1 MVRAFVLLLLW
12 LIAAAG
18 LSGYARSWTTDN
30 RLDKWV
36 GQIANEPGYR
46 LLHDEFG
53 GDEAVY
59 VRLDRASTSGAAW
72 FRDVPERLGALAA
85 VDQVVDS
92 AALPGPVRESLFG
105 TLEPGSRDFVLLIRP
120 GAGPPQR
127 RALAAELEA
136 LGERAEQAGA
146 RVRAAGHP
154 LVAAALDEEA
164 AKVERYF
171 APLLV
176 LLASLAAALFLR
188 SFTLAL
194 YTVLPAIV
202 ASSGARTVLS
212 LLGVDSDLILVAV
225 GPITF
230 VLLLASTLHLV
241 SAFKR
246 QRERGAAPADA
257 ARLAKREK
265 LPAGLLAA
273 LTTAAGFGVFM
284 VSGIRSVATLGAA
297 VAGTVVVTVPLA
309 FWAIPPL
316 LAQWPG
322 RPPSGRALHRRTW
335 RKLAAACFRRRGMLA
350 VVTVIV
356 VVAGGIAGTR
366 LRPETNAL
374 HYFPDG
380 HRVRDH
386 FLGLEGD
393 GVPLST
399 VDVFA
404 RRRDNTDWT
413 SSDFHDRL
421 DRRLVG
427 TPGILG
433 AFGPE
438 SVVESV
444 SGGDSPQGSETSPG
458 AGSTTNSSLLAAG
471 WHVSGRVRGQWA
483 RWTTRFLTTGSE
495 PMADLV
501 SRVRDEAERWAAS
514 HDAEIAVAGSV
525 PLMLAMQDR
534 LIGTMLSSLGLTTIV
549 TTLLFLL
556 VTRSPRALLAALLVN
571 LVPVGFVLLS
581 AALFRFPLD
590 GATVMV
596 AAVVLG
602 LAVDNTFHLMHAAG
616 GSGMKAVLSAFD
628 RVGRAAAVSSGALAL
643 GFASLAISG
652 FAPTARFGM
661 LCALGAAAAL
671 VSDLVLLPA
680 LWVRRGHDGRV
691 RVRSDGRAL

>member
-1 MVRAFVLLLLW
+1 MVRASWLLLCW

-18 LSGYARSWTTDN
+18 LSGYARGWTTDN

-36 GQIANEPGYR
+36 GQIADEPGYR

-59 VRLDRASTSGAAW
+59 VRFEGGAQAGDAPDREALFGTVH
-72 FRDVPERLGALAA
+72 DRLGGLAA
-85 VDQVVDS
+85 VGQVVDS
-92 AALPGPVRESLFG
+92 AALPGPVRESIFG
-105 TLEPGSRDFVLLIRP
+105 SLEPGSRDFILLIRP

-127 RALAAELEA
+127 RALVDELER
-136 LGERAEQAGA
+136 LGQQAEKAGA
-146 RVRAAGHP
+146 KVRSAGHP

-171 APLLV
+171 APMLV

-202 ASSGARTVLS
+202 GSSGARTVLS
-212 LLGVDSDLILVAV
+212 MFGVDSDLILVAV

-246 QRERGAAPADA
+246 QRERGVAPADA
-257 ARLAKREK
+257 ARLAKQEK

-273 LTTAAGFGVFM
+273 LTTAAGFGVFT
-284 VSGIRSVATLGAA
+284 VSGIRSVAMLGAA
-297 VAGTVVVTVPLA
+297 VAGTVLVAVPLA

-316 LAQWPG
+316 LAYLPG
-322 RPPSGRALHRRTW
+322 RPPVSRAFHRHPW
-335 RKLAAACFRRRGMLA
+335 RRLAAASFRRRGMLA
-350 VVTVIV
+350 AATAIV
-356 VVAGGIAGTR
+356 LVAGAFAGTR
-366 LRPETNAL
+366 LEPETNVL

-404 RRRDNTDWT
+404 RRRDNTDWA

-438 SVVESV
+438 AVVDSVP
-444 SGGDSPQGSETSPG
+444 GGGSPQ
-458 AGSTTNSSLLAAG
+458 SSRLLAAA
-471 WHVSGRVRGQWA
+471 WNTSGRVRGKWA

-514 HDAEIAVAGSV
+514 HDADVEVAGSM
-525 PLMLAMQDR
+525 PLMLKMQNR

-556 VTRSPRALLAALLVN
+556 VTRAPHALLAALLVN
-571 LVPVGFVLLS
+571 LAPVSFVLLF

-602 LAVDNTFHLMHAAG
+602 LAVDNTFHLMHAAR
-616 GSGMKAVLSAFD
+616 GSGMRSVLQAFD

-661 LCALGAAAAL
+661 LCALGAAFAL

-680 LWVRRGHDGRV
+680 LWVRRDQG
-691 RVRSDGRAL
+691 